1 MKAVILATAMTI
13 VLLLLV
19 TLALRH
25 RPTPRRARQM
35 MLSYV
40 VCLIAAASVWFA
52 TSADLGFLGPS
63 LLIEPPWLDL
73 SLMLFFFSAA
83 FFGGVLQLYNLADR
97 GLSLRILIDV
107 AEADSRIIDTDWL
120 IANYAGGK
128 GLAWMYGKRIAGML
142 ETKLVEREAGM
153 IAFTSKG
160 ARVGAVLFAVR
171 RFLRLEPQ
179 S

>member
-63 LLIEPPWLDL
+63 LLIEPPWLDWAGFL
-73 SLMLFFFSAA
+73 YDANLTGMPAVALPCGSGDDGLPVS
-83 FFGGVLQLYNLADR
+83 LQLMSRRGSDGALLA
-97 GLSLRILIDV
+97 L
-107 AEADSRIIDTDWL
+107 AEA
-120 IANYAGGK
+120 
-128 GLAWMYGKRIAGML
+128 
-142 ETKLVEREAGM
+142 VERAIGRGGLPRFPSSVSPDT
-153 IAFTSKG
+153 IA
-160 ARVGAVLFAVR
+160 
-171 RFLRLEPQ
+171 
-179 S
+179 